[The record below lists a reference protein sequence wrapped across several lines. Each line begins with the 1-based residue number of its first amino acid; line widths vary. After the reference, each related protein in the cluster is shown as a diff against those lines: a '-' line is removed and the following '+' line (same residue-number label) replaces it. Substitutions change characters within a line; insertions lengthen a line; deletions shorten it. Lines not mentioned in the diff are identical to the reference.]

1 MGANAAEFTEQN
13 FNSDVLESDRPV
25 LVDFWAEWCG
35 PCQILTPIIE
45 ELSLEYQS
53 KARIGK
59 LNVDNHSSIATKY
72 GVRSIPCLLFF
83 KNGEVQRQIMGSVP
97 KSEIATA
104 LDELIK

>member
-1 MGANAAEFTEQN
+1 MGTNAAEFTEQN
-13 FNSDVLESDRPV
+13 FNSDVLESDKPV

-35 PCQILTPIIE
+35 PCQILIPIIE

-53 KARIGK
+53 KVSIGK
-59 LNVDNHSSIATKY
+59 LNVDNHPSIATKY

-83 KNGEVQRQIMGSVP
+83 KNGEVQKQIMGSVP

>member
-1 MGANAAEFTEQN
+1 MGSNVSEFTEQD
-13 FNSDVLESDRPV
+13 FNRDVLESDKPV

-35 PCQILTPIIE
+35 PCQMLTPTIE

-53 KARIGK
+53 KVSIGK
-59 LNVDNHSSIATKY
+59 LNVDNHPSIATKY

-83 KNGEVQRQIMGSVP
+83 KNGEVQKQIMGSVP

>member
-1 MGANAAEFTEQN
+1 MESNAAEFTEQN
-13 FNSDVLESDRPV
+13 FNSDVLESDKPV

-83 KNGEVQRQIMGSVP
+83 KNGEVQRQITGSVP

-104 LDELIK
+104 LDELIE

>member
-1 MGANAAEFTEQN
+1 MGTNAAEFTEQN
-13 FNSDVLESDRPV
+13 FNSDVLESDKPV

-53 KARIGK
+53 KASIGK
-59 LNVDNHSSIATKY
+59 LNVDNHPSIASKY

-83 KNGEVQRQIMGSVP
+83 KNGEVQKQIMGSVP

>member
-1 MGANAAEFTEQN
+1 MGSNATEFTEQN
-13 FNSDVLESDRPV
+13 FNRDVLESDKPV

-35 PCQILTPIIE
+35 PCQMLTPTIE

-53 KARIGK
+53 KASIGK
-59 LNVDNHSSIATKY
+59 LNVDNHPSIATKY

-83 KNGEVQRQIMGSVP
+83 KNGEVQKQIMGSVP

>member
-1 MGANAAEFTEQN
+1 MGSNATEFTEQN
-13 FNSDVLESDRPV
+13 FNRDVLESDKPV

-35 PCQILTPIIE
+35 PCQMLTPTIE

-53 KARIGK
+53 KVSIGK
-59 LNVDNHSSIATKY
+59 LNVDNHPSIATKY

-83 KNGEVQRQIMGSVP
+83 KNGEVQKQIMGSVP

>member
-1 MGANAAEFTEQN
+1 MGSNTAEFTEQN
-13 FNSDVLESDRPV
+13 FNSDVLESDKPV

-35 PCQILTPIIE
+35 PCQMLTPAIE

-53 KARIGK
+53 KVSIGK
-59 LNVDNHSSIATKY
+59 LNVDNHPSIATKY

-83 KNGEVQRQIMGSVP
+83 KNGEVQKQIMGSVP

-104 LDELIK
+104 LDELIE